1 MDYQELERMT
11 VIKLREE
18 TKKFPDLK
26 GVTGMKK
33 EELIQALVERLG
45 IAVPEKKE
53 RKGGRVPGSKTSLK
67 KKIAELRTAENAA
80 RAEKDHKKVDLL
92 RRRIHQIKHRLRKSV

>member
-1 MDYQELERMT
+1 MDYHELESMT

-18 TKKFPDLK
+18 AKKFPDLK
-26 GVTGMKK
+26 VVTGMKK
-33 EELIQALVERLG
+33 EELMQALVERLG

-53 RKGGRVPGSKTSLK
+53 RKGGRVPVTKTSLK

-80 RAEKDHKKVDLL
+80 RAEKNHKKVDLL
-92 RRRIHQIKHRLRKSV
+92 RRRIHQIKHRLRKSS